1 MSTFSMSEILD
12 DFSDEV
18 AEVSGA
24 TTFLLQGTDEM
35 VAPLWKRAATWS
47 GGGVE
52 GVAEGLPATVVDG
65 ATMRWMETLV

>member
-1 MSTFSMSEILD
+1 MSSPMSTFSMSEILD

-35 VAPLWKRAATWS
+35 VAPLWKRAAT
-47 GGGVE
+47 
-52 GVAEGLPATVVDG
+52 
-65 ATMRWMETLV
+65 